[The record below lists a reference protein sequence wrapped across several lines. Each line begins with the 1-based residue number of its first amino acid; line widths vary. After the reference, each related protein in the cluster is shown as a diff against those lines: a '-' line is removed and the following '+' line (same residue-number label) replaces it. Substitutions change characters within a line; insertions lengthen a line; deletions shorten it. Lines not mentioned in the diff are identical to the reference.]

1 MKSILSGLDME
12 IMVSFSVYFS
22 LHAFIHTHIHLFIY
36 LPIHS
41 YVHQV
46 FVSVDSILALIYV
59 LDLKGQTVIGIFGL
73 WGVTVV
79 NT

>member
-1 MKSILSGLDME
+1 MKSILSDLDME

-36 LPIHS
+36 LPILS

-46 FVSVDSILALIYV
+46 FVSVDSIPGI
-59 LDLKGQTVIGIFGL
+59 DLGTRFERSNSHWHFWCMGSHSG
-73 WGVTVV
+73 
-79 NT
+79 